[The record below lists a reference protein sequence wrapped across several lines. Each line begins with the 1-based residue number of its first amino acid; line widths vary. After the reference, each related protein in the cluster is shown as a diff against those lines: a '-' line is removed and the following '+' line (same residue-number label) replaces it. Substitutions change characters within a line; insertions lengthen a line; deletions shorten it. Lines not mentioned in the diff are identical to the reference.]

1 MRIGIDLNTIR
12 EINDVNPGLGL
23 KIEELQEI
31 VDTTNNTHFKAL
43 VGLIHHNGKL
53 YDNLLKQPNGFETAR
68 QARSYLL
75 QNHTLI
81 DASGK
86 ELEMPF
92 IEWLR
97 NYRIELNTILAQ
109 TNAELLWNWIKWK
122 RRKTTKAKK

>member
-12 EINDVNPGLGL
+12 EINDVSPGLGL

-86 ELEMPF
+86 ELEMS
-92 IEWLR
+92 L
-97 NYRIELNTILAQ
+97 LNGYGTIGLNLIPYWHRQ
-109 TNAELLWNWIKWK
+109 RQNCFGIG
-122 RRKTTKAKK
+122 